1 MKSDLQYQSG
11 NAIIKDVI
19 LAYNVIFVLL
29 LMFFHYKKNLG
40 KVTQLSY
47 IFSLY
52 FTIIITIV
60 VNFKNQITQSGQ
72 LWWKN
77 WKNWVYKWSHCCIDL
92 SSVQTFLLLL
102 DWYNIIIFYKIIL
115 YICTQQIIV
124 VSLWDHQLNKDHWQF
139 CLPFSKTKLIIV
151 LSCYRQT
158 GWFV

>member
-47 IFSLY
+47 KFSLY
-52 FTIIITIV
+52 LTIIIRIV

-72 LWWKN
+72 
-77 WKNWVYKWSHCCIDL
+77 
-92 SSVQTFLLLL
+92 F
-102 DWYNIIIFYKIIL
+102 
-115 YICTQQIIV
+115 
-124 VSLWDHQLNKDHWQF
+124 
-139 CLPFSKTKLIIV
+139 
-151 LSCYRQT
+151 
-158 GWFV
+158 